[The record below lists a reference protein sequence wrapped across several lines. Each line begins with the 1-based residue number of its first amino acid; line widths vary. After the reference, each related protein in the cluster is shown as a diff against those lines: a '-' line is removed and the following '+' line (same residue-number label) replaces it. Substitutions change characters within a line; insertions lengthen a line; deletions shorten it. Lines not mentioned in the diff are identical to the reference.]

1 MGKTAVAAVGLRA
14 GMPGSA
20 LLKRLASAALLIPAF
35 VWVVTSAP
43 EWAFQALIVAVS
55 AAAAGELARMF
66 GQGGRVTFRWLSVV
80 AAAALTASFA
90 TATRGF
96 ASVYPAAVLALAVVL
111 VLSTPVWSRRPPS
124 IDAAASTLF
133 ALMYVGWLLGY
144 GIMLHALVNGAALVL
159 FLVGITWAGES
170 AAYLVGSAIG
180 RHPLA
185 PRISPRKTIEGSV
198 AQVVVSLGAAVGLG
212 AWWFPECGMVTTVVA
227 GALIGLVGQVG
238 DLAESVVKR
247 SAGVKDTGTLI
258 PGHGGVLD
266 RIDSLLFTAPLFY
279 YYWIFFG
286 CPA

>member
-35 VWVVTSAP
+35 VWVVTRAP
-43 EWAFQALIVAVS
+43 EWAFQALVVAVS

-66 GQGGRVTFRWLSVV
+66 EQGGRATFRWLSVV

-96 ASVYPAAVLALAVVL
+96 ASVYPTAVLALAVVL
-111 VLSTPVWSRRPPS
+111 VLSAPVWSRRPPS

-198 AQVVVSLGAAVGLG
+198 AQLVVSLGAAVGLG

-279 YYWIFFG
+279 YYRIVFG